1 MGRRSKLTDRQ
12 WQQIGERLL
21 KGDKAR
27 AIAREFGV
35 AESTIRERFSDEHRK
50 VKDVANQLVTAETAL
65 KALPISAQIS
75 ALNLAEELK
84 AISTHLAGAAKYGA
98 ATAHRLSGIAHAKV
112 QLIDDAAPLNE
123 ESLESLKGVAVLT
136 NMANAASTIPMNL
149 LAANKD
155 AVKALNDAARPSP
168 ERVIVTVEDASM
180 PAPDA

>member
-1 MGRRSKLTDRQ
+1 MGRRSK
-12 WQQIGERLL
+12 L

-27 AIAREFGV
+27 AIAREFGI

-50 VKDVANQLVTAETAL
+50 VKDVANQLVTAESAL

-84 AISTHLAGAAKYGA
+84 AISSHLAGAAKYGA

-112 QLIDDAAPLNE
+112 QLIDDAAPLDE
-123 ESLESLKGVAVLT
+123 ESMESLKGVAVLT
-136 NMANAASTIPMNL
+136 RMANDASVIPMSL
-149 LAANKD
+149 LSANRE
-155 AVKALNDAARPSP
+155 AVKALQDAERPTP
-168 ERVIVTVEDASM
+168 QRVMVTVEDASI